1 MSISVE
7 DWDDL
12 SEARRR
18 RDERAALF
26 YTPPTQ
32 AEIDGEPLPADEQ
45 EGHETRPPLALVAAA
60 PAEEEPSDIGVYLDD
75 EAFGDVVQNLKL
87 PAYIAGANVLAWVAG
102 RLTGVVELVGL
113 AFFVSIVLLIASY
126 VLREWHRDRTAL
138 ICLAGALPL
147 PVTIAG
153 YFM

>member
-18 RDERAALF
+18 RDERAALV
-26 YTPPTQ
+26 YTPPGQETA
-32 AEIDGEPLPADEQ
+32 AEVDETAIDDDADPSETPEWTNAPA
-45 EGHETRPPLALVAAA
+45 LALVPDAG
-60 PAEEEPSDIGVYLDD
+60 IYLDE
-75 EAFGDVVQNLKL
+75 EAFGEIQQNLKL
-87 PAYIAGANVLAWVAG
+87 PAYIAGANILAWAAG

-126 VLREWHRDRTAL
+126 LLREWHRDRTAL

-147 PVTIAG
+147 PVTIIS
-153 YFM
+153 YFT

>member
-1 MSISVE
+1 MNISVD

-18 RDERAALF
+18 RDERAALVS
-26 YTPPTQ
+26 TSLDEAEPAVAGQ
-32 AEIDGEPLPADEQ
+32 APVLTLVPDRSIYFDE
-45 EGHETRPPLALVAAA
+45 
-60 PAEEEPSDIGVYLDD
+60 
-75 EAFGDVVQNLKL
+75 EAFGAAVQNVKI

-113 AFFVSIVLLIASY
+113 AFFVSIALLIASY
-126 VLREWHRDRTAL
+126 LLREWQRDRTAL

-147 PVTIAG
+147 PITIIS
-153 YFM
+153 YFN